1 MNYRCKISVAFLL
14 VLVLLVPLSLSCGGG
29 GQPGVVAITI
39 GEITDLT
46 GPGSPAVI
54 TLHYCLQDMISYYN
68 DEGLIPGVKLK
79 MVSWD
84 NQYDPAREVLG
95 YDWAKGKGAKVIV
108 VVIPQ
113 SGVMLQPYANRDHV
127 PIVALSTH
135 KDTLDPPGWV
145 FSMSN
150 SADMHLKSL
159 LKWISEEHWN
169 YAQEGRVFKLGL
181 AGWSEPQILA
191 IKQAMEEYQQDNP
204 DQLDFVGSYIVPF
217 STMIWGH
224 EIDALKDCDYICVMG
239 YPMGSFMKRFQ
250 EKGYHATFIDPSAG
264 AASYRGFLVDML
276 GWEGLDGTLTSN
288 SAPFWTDDTPIVRL
302 ARQLLELYRPGQA
315 EDVIY
320 AGLAYVGGVHNLLN
334 AFQILANAVEAV
346 GAENFDGQAYYDA
359 AIKFK
364 TSGPMWEGY
373 PQWEFTETKRYL
385 VNSLIV
391 SEFSAEVEDLVNLS
405 GWLPL
410 ITD

>member
-1 MNYRCKISVAFLL
+1 MNYKCKISVVFLL
-14 VLVLLVPLSLSCGGG
+14 ILVLLIPLSLSCGERDE
-29 GQPGVVAITI
+29 PGVVTITI

-68 DEGLIPGVKLK
+68 DEGLIPGVRLK
-79 MVSWD
+79 MVAWD
-84 NQYDPAREVLG
+84 NRYDPSREVLG

-108 VVIPQ
+108 VIIPQ
-113 SGVMLQPYANRDHV
+113 SGVMLKPYADRDRM

-135 KDTLDPPGWV
+135 RDTLHPPGWV
-145 FSMSN
+145 FNMSN
-150 SADMHLKSL
+150 SADMHLKTL

-169 YAQEGRVFKLGL
+169 YAQEGRVFKFGL

-191 IKQAMEEYQQDNP
+191 IKKAIEEYVQDNP
-204 DQLDFVGSYIVPF
+204 GQVDFVGSYIVPF
-217 STMIWGH
+217 GTMMWGH
-224 EIDALKDCDYICVMG
+224 EVDALKGCDYICVMG

-250 EKGYHATFIDPSAG
+250 EKGYNATFIDPSAG

-276 GWEGLDGTLTSN
+276 GYGALDGTLTSN
-288 SAPFWTDDTPIVRL
+288 SAPFWSDKTPITDL
-302 ARQLLELYRPGQA
+302 ARELLQRYRPQQA

-334 AFQILANAVEAV
+334 TFQILANAIEAV
-346 GAENFDGQAYYDA
+346 GPENFSGQAFYDA
-359 AIKFK
+359 AITYK
-364 TSGPMWEGY
+364 TSGTLWEEY

-385 VNSLIV
+385 VNDVII
-391 SEFSAEVEDLVNLS
+391 SEFSAEAKDLVNLS

>member
-1 MNYRCKISVAFLL
+1 MNPRKVLAAFL
-14 VLVLLVPLSLSCGGG
+14 VLVLIATLGLSCGGG
-29 GQPGVVAITI
+29 GGEPGVVTITI

-84 NQYDPAREVLG
+84 TRYDASREIPG
-95 YDWAKGKGAKVIV
+95 YEWVREKGAKLIV
-108 VVIPQ
+108 VIMPQ
-113 SGVMLQPYANRDHV
+113 SGPMLMPFAARDKV
-127 PIVALSTH
+127 PIAALSCH
-135 KDTLDPPGWV
+135 KDTLSPPGWV
-145 FSMSN
+145 FNMSN
-150 SADMHLKSL
+150 SSDMHVKTL
-159 LKWISEEHWN
+159 LKWISEEHWD
-169 YAQEGRVFKLGL
+169 YSQGIPKLGL
-181 AGWSEPQILA
+181 VGWQEHLIMA
-191 IKQAMEEYQQDNP
+191 VDEAMEEYAQDNP
-204 DQLDFVGSYIVPF
+204 GKFDYVDARIVP
-217 STMIWGH
+217 MGQIGWAG
-224 EIDALKDCDYICVMG
+224 EVEALKDCDYVVAIG
-239 YPMGSFMKRFQ
+239 FPMGNIIKEFNQR
-250 EKGYHATFIDPSAG
+250 GYKPTFIDPSAG

-276 GWEGLDGTLTSN
+276 GYEGLDGTLTSN

-302 ARQLLELYRPGQA
+302 ARQLLEQYRPKQA

-334 AFQILANAVEAV
+334 TFQILANAIEAV
-346 GAENFDGQAYYDA
+346 GPESFSGQAYYDA
-359 AIKFK
+359 AIKYQ
-364 TSGPMWEGY
+364 TSGPLWEGY

-385 VNSLIV
+385 VNNVIISK
-391 SEFSAEVEDLVNLS
+391 FSAEAQDLVNLS

>member
-1 MNYRCKISVAFLL
+1 MNCKCKVAVAFLL
-14 VLVLLVPLSLSCGGG
+14 ILVILVPLSLSCGGG
-29 GQPGVVAITI
+29 GEKGVVTITI

-84 NQYDPAREVLG
+84 TRYDASREIPG
-95 YDWAKGKGAKVIV
+95 YEWVREKGAKLIV
-108 VVIPQ
+108 VIMPQ
-113 SGVMLQPYANRDHV
+113 SGPMLMPFAARDKI
-127 PIVALSTH
+127 PLAALSCH
-135 KDTLDPPGWV
+135 RDTLSPPGWV
-145 FSMSN
+145 FNLSN
-150 SADMHLKSL
+150 SSDMNVKTL
-159 LKWISEEHWN
+159 LKWISEEHWD
-169 YAQEGRVFKLGL
+169 YSKGIPKLGL
-181 AGWSEPQILA
+181 VGWQEHLIVA
-191 IKQAMEEYQQDNP
+191 VNEAMKEYAQDNP
-204 DQLDFVGSYIVPF
+204 SKFDYVGARIVPF
-217 STMIWGH
+217 GQIGWAG
-224 EIDALKDCDYICVMG
+224 EVEALKDCDYVAAIG
-239 YPMGSFMKRFQ
+239 FPMGNIIKEFHQR
-250 EKGYHATFIDPSAG
+250 GYKPTFIDPSAG

-276 GWEGLDGTLTSN
+276 GYEGLDGTLTSN

-302 ARQLLELYRPGQA
+302 AKQLLEQYRPKQA

-334 AFQILANAVEAV
+334 TFQILANAIEAV
-346 GAENFDGQAYYDA
+346 GPESFSGQAYYDA
-359 AIKFK
+359 AIKYQ
-364 TSGPMWEGY
+364 TSGPLWEGY

-385 VNSLIV
+385 VNDVII
-391 SEFSAEVEDLVNLS
+391 SEFSAEAQDLVNLS